1 MSKEKDPRLKRF
13 ALSGYNKPKR
23 TPGHV
28 SKSHIVLAKEGNKVK
43 LIRFGEQGA
52 DTVTKNKNLTQAER
66 AKRRSFKARHA
77 KNIAKGKLYPAF
89 WSDKVKW

>member
-1 MSKEKDPRLKRF
+1 MAQEKDPRLKRF

-23 TPGHV
+23 TPGHPT
-28 SKSHIVLAKEGNKVK
+28 KSHIVLAKEGNKVK

-89 WSDKVKW
+89 WSNREKW